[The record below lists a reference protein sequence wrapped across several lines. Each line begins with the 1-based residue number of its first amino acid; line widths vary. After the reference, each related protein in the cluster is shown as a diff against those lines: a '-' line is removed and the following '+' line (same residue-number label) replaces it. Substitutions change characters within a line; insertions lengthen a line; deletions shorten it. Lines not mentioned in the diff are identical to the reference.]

1 MILQIPDGVLTR
13 SNLSQQELTVEIAV
27 VLFEKKVLSLKS
39 ASKMANI
46 HWFEFQ
52 RLLAKRKISTIQYDG
67 KDVESDLQN
76 LARKKK

>member
-1 MILQIPDGVLTR
+1 MVLQIPDGVLTR
-13 SNLSQQELTVEIAV
+13 SNLSQQELAIEIAI

-52 RLLAKRKISTIQYDG
+52 RLLAKRNIPTIQYDE
-67 KDVESDLQN
+67 KDIERDLRN
-76 LARKKK
+76 LSQKKK